1 MLTEKQTLRNLVSI
15 KYYIETMELMTFSE
29 VPQGSVGHTFVQS
42 VVPRTIPSNR
52 ILPIVV

>member
-42 VVPRTIPSNR
+42 VVPRTITSNR